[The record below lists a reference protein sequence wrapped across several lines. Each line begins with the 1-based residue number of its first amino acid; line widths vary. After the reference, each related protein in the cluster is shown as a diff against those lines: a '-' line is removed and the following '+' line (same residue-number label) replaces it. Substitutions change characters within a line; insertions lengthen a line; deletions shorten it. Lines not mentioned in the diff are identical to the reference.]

1 MTDTSFVNFRRRPA
15 KPTTSARKSKTNF
28 QVAIS
33 DLRGRARKARRA
45 RTTIASVV
53 IILVVSAAAFVFLR
67 FTESNNRPFTNFG
80 DLAVSMVRNADYSPR
95 QVFLRR
101 IDNALNPVYP
111 DSLLAIAKR
120 LDTGKEIEAPK
131 LSADDISGRMNDAN
145 QLLSMYERAE
155 KAEAMERPQPS
166 RAEFAPIVSTLAFSA
181 GAVAFI
187 ILAIQIAVMF
197 MRYYAQ
203 LAELYDGQAAALE
216 ASNGDVGVAIRF
228 MESFSPT
235 AVSLGKSPTTLYEKS
250 LDIISNLAKSKV
262 R

>member
-15 KPTTSARKSKTNF
+15 KVTTSARKSKTNF
-28 QVAIS
+28 QTAIS
-33 DLRGRARKARRA
+33 DLRQRASKARRA
-45 RTTIASVV
+45 RTTIASAV
-53 IILVVSAAAFVFLR
+53 IILVVSAAALVFLR
-67 FTESNNRPFTNFG
+67 FTQSNNRTLMNFG
-80 DLAVSMVRNADYSPR
+80 DIAVSLVRNADYSPR

-111 DSLLAIAKR
+111 DPLFAIAKR

-131 LSADDISGRMNDAN
+131 LSPADISGRMNDAN

-155 KAEAMERPQPS
+155 KAEAMEKPQPS

-181 GAVAFI
+181 GAVAFV

-228 MESFSPT
+228 MESFSPN
-235 AVSLGKSPTTLYEKS
+235 AVILGKSPTTLYEKS
-250 LDIISNLAKSKV
+250 LDIISNLAKSKF